1 MLNFTTGS
9 LTTKDL
15 INTATEEQ
23 RSIGGSLSVGSTPTG
38 KSLNNVG
45 IQLGHTGGDFES
57 VTHATIGQGA
67 IVTGDAVT
75 GKDSLAGVNRDALNT
90 ETIIKDVQTGGLAV
104 DTGIDTRVLTNAGR
118 TEIIDEQKELGK
130 NLKATAAITGTA
142 GLAVPAITAGI
153 FDKGNSNP
161 DSKNKSGINKA
172 KDNFKQLTNNLET
185 GMSDNTVNL
194 NATVE
199 AIVEGELTNVV
210 DNKDTLNQ
218 FNAAITIGTDAE
230 GTQISLVDDLRNVN
244 GDNVLGTTNVMNGTD
259 TYLNTESMDKV
270 VELIN
275 HEAAHQNGQ
284 GEAAAHVM
292 GETGNSAYNLGTWA
306 NSGAIAEERTTITP
320 KPITTTN
327 DAKAQQ
333 EQLTSDKEKLEIQQD
348 SGDAFEDGRFGGG
361 GAGGSW
367 GPDKNEKKETIEDDD
382 NFIRSVIIAAQ
393 QVDAKQTAQTCS
405 GGVCFTA
412 GTLIHTIHGLKPIET
427 INRGELVWS
436 REEFGDNYDYRP
448 VIATKVTPNA
458 AIFEVKIK
466 HDNGL
471 EETINTTE
479 EHPFWIDGEGWRKA
493 SILEAGMKLLDK
505 HGRSTATVVSQTAL
519 DKKDTVYN
527 FEVQDFSTYHIG
539 EIGIWVHNAD
549 CCKIGTINPKS
560 GHKILGEH
568 RVEVGTTGGYI
579 IEGTKPSTKGQLVK
593 TKTQYYENPGHHDP
607 KGGSNVSYNNTKSV
621 LPNNHLDLWNES
633 IQVASDPK
641 NRWAIERKNGK
652 TTYHRFQD
660 DGNGNF
666 HWNGS
671 TSGQTT
677 SGASRAI
684 KIKDIPTEIQR

>member
-45 IQLGHTGGDFES
+45 IQLGHTGRDFES
-57 VTHATIGQGA
+57 VTKATIGQGA
-67 IVTGDAVT
+67 IVTGDALT

-104 DTGIDTRVLTNAGR
+104 DAGIDTRVLTNAGR

-142 GLAVPAITAGI
+142 GLAVPAITAGL
-153 FDKGNSNP
+153 FDKGNGNP
-161 DSKNKSGINKA
+161 DSQNKSGINKA

-218 FNAAITIGTDAE
+218 FNTAITTGTDAE
-230 GTQISLVDDLRNVN
+230 GTQVSLVDDLRNVN
-244 GDNVLGTTNVMNGTD
+244 GDYVLGTTNVMNGTD
-259 TYLNTESMDKV
+259 TYLNTDSMDKV

-333 EQLTSDKEKLEIQQD
+333 EQLASDKEKLEIQQD
-348 SGDAFEDGRFGGG
+348 SGDAFEDEASYLCDSNGKCSHSSDRYSTQGK
-361 GAGGSW
+361 AEQIYLN
-367 GPDKNEKKETIEDDD
+367 DKNKRDAYIAAYEASKGTGVKNIAK
-382 NFIRSVIIAAQ
+382 SVIAFATNPDVVVTDSVKAIAKLIWNPVDSTIAMNNAIVKW
-393 QVDAKQTAQTCS
+393 QVDYKKAKLTNPAL
-405 GGVCFTA
+405 A
-412 GTLIHTIHGLKPIET
+412 GRMDGELSSILGTEAVIALTTGAAGSLAKAFKVANQASVEVRNNKPSRGNSKNNSNGNADYNAHNSNNNSENINSNNKPDSQNTNVKQNFNYQDYINDNAPDLSQYDADIPNALDQFDIEQAAKSEAFEADLKVQRDRFNASMAEINASIDELSKSIEQDNVKLT
-427 INRGELVWS
+427 NDSRGEANGIKS
-436 REEFGDNYDYRP
+436 
-448 VIATKVTPNA
+448 
-458 AIFEVKIK
+458 AINDKNIDTHSHLHRME
-466 HDNGL
+466 L
-471 EETINTTE
+471 LTI
-479 EHPFWIDGEGWRKA
+479 
-493 SILEAGMKLLDK
+493 L
-505 HGRSTATVVSQTAL
+505 
-519 DKKDTVYN
+519 
-527 FEVQDFSTYHIG
+527 
-539 EIGIWVHNAD
+539 
-549 CCKIGTINPKS
+549 
-560 GHKILGEH
+560 
-568 RVEVGTTGGYI
+568 
-579 IEGTKPSTKGQLVK
+579 
-593 TKTQYYENPGHHDP
+593 
-607 KGGSNVSYNNTKSV
+607 
-621 LPNNHLDLWNES
+621 
-633 IQVASDPK
+633 
-641 NRWAIERKNGK
+641 
-652 TTYHRFQD
+652 
-660 DGNGNF
+660 
-666 HWNGS
+666 
-671 TSGQTT
+671 
-677 SGASRAI
+677 
-684 KIKDIPTEIQR
+684 